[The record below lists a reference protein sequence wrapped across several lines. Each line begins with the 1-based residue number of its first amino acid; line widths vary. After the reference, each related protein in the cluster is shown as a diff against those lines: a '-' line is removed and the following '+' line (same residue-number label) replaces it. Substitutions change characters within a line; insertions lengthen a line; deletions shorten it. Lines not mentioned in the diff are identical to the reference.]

1 MKHQYFFLLGAVGV
15 VFSLLS
21 SSLSAEPRKNC
32 EVVLH
37 SLGYDLTS
45 YVFEEEGW
53 FSKEQHIFNGTLICF
68 VTDDK
73 EVHSIEDNGATIVE
87 DGFFGQD
94 ALAKRDALREERRK
108 HIEEEGRKA
117 EERKRKIDEEFES
130 VKQSIEL
137 EFDKK
142 LQKVRL
148 DSEPPQTAA
157 EREAR
162 RREIEAARKA
172 EEERKK
178 LEEAEA
184 EEAERR
190 AEEAKRKAA
199 ARERQRRQS
208 EIDEISRRTGST
220 VSLDITGESE
230 RACADL
236 LAGHIE
242 NIDVHYVMS
251 ESMWGGKFTVWYRD
265 HYRDYGPDQYNTRK
279 CQVDGGTVRILSVF
293 QDWD

>member
-1 MKHQYFFLLGAVGV
+1 MRHQNTLFLSALGV
-15 VFSLLS
+15 VFSVLAN
-21 SSLSAEPRKNC
+21 SASADPRKNC
-32 EVVLH
+32 EVILH

-45 YVFEEEGW
+45 YAFEEEGW
-53 FSKEQHIFNGTLICF
+53 FSKEKHIFNGTLVCF

-73 EVHSIEDNGATIVE
+73 EVHSIEDDGTVIVE
-87 DGFFGQD
+87 DGFYGRG
-94 ALAKRDALREERRK
+94 ALKKRDTLREERRAT
-108 HIEEEGRKA
+108 IEEEERKA
-117 EERKRKIDEEFES
+117 DAKKRKIDEEFEA
-130 VKQSIEL
+130 VKQSIERAYD
-137 EFDKK
+137 ERI
-142 LQKVRL
+142 QKVRL
-148 DSEPPQTAA
+148 DSEPPETAA

-162 RREIEAARKA
+162 RREIEATRKA

-178 LEEAEA
+178 KEEAEA
-184 EEAERR
+184 KEAEKR

-208 EIDEISRRTGST
+208 EIDGTTRRTGST
-220 VSLDITGESE
+220 VSLDISGESE

-265 HYRDYGPDQYNTRK
+265 RYREYGPDQYNTRK
-279 CQVDGGTVRILSVF
+279 CQIDGGSVRILSVF